1 VDEPYGPRLPE
12 GVDDQEYRR
21 IRGLMR
27 ASVLNVWR
35 GRHQVIAGL
44 DPWDVVDEAWGAMAE
59 NGFSSKGPFLPHAV
73 VVARNKAV
81 DVMRRVE
88 ARRGDRSIDA
98 RRRADLEAGGP
109 EGLHETIAGSG
120 GADVDYFRGLD
131 EVAAIQRLALAEEAI
146 YTADVLTSVEREVF
160 IAVRVDGKSRAAV
173 GRQLVPPLTGQRVG
187 QIVAQA
193 VIKVQRY
200 VTEREQPT
208 TSAKAKTRTSAKTSA
223 KTRRSG

>member
-1 VDEPYGPRLPE
+1 MDEPLGPRLPE

-59 NGFSSKGPFLPHAV
+59 NGFSSKGPFVPHAV

-88 ARRGDRSIDA
+88 SRRGDRSIDA
-98 RRRADLEAGGP
+98 RGRADEGGGP
-109 EGLHETIAGSG
+109 ESLQDTLAGSG

-131 EVAAIQRLALAEEAI
+131 ELAAIQRLALAEEAI
-146 YTADVLTSVEREVF
+146 YTAEVLTRVEREVF

-187 QIVAQA
+187 QIAALA
-193 VIKVQRY
+193 VIKVQAY
-200 VTEREQPT
+200 VSEREQT
-208 TSAKAKTRTSAKTSA
+208 MTKTRTSAKS
-223 KTRRSG
+223 KTKSSRRSG

>member
-1 VDEPYGPRLPE
+1 
-12 GVDDQEYRR
+12 VDDQEYRR

-35 GRHQVIAGL
+35 GRHQVVAGL

-59 NGFSSKGPFLPHAV
+59 NDFSSKGPFVPHAV

-98 RRRADLEAGGP
+98 RSREDMEGGGP
-109 EGLHETIAGSG
+109 ESLHDTLAGSS

-131 EVAAIQRLALAEEAI
+131 ELAAIQRLALAEEAI
-146 YTADVLTSVEREVF
+146 YTAEVLTHVEREVF
-160 IAVRVDGKSRAAV
+160 TAVRVDGKSRAAV

-193 VIKVQRY
+193 VIKVQAY
-200 VTEREQPT
+200 VTEREQPMT
-208 TSAKAKTRTSAKTSA
+208 PAKTRTRTTAK
-223 KTRRSG
+223 KRTRTGAGEERG

>member
-1 VDEPYGPRLPE
+1 MLPD

-35 GRHQVIAGL
+35 ARHQVIAGL
-44 DPWDVVDEAWGAMAE
+44 DPWDVVDEAWSAMAQS
-59 NGFSSKGPFLPHAV
+59 NFSSKGPFVAHAV

-81 DVMRRVE
+81 DAMRRVE

-98 RRRADLEAGGP
+98 RSRADQGGGS
-109 EGLHETIAGSG
+109 ESLRDTLAGSK

-131 EVAAIQRLALAEEAI
+131 ELAAIQKLALAEEAI
-146 YTADVLTSVEREVF
+146 YTAEVLTGVEREAF

-173 GRQLVPPLTGQRVG
+173 GRELVPPLTGQRVG
-187 QIVAQA
+187 QIVAEA
-193 VIKVQRY
+193 LIKVQAY
-200 VTEREQPT
+200 VSGREQMMSSAN
-208 TSAKAKTRTSAKTSA
+208 TSEG
-223 KTRRSG
+223 SG

>member
-1 VDEPYGPRLPE
+1 VHDKPQGPRLPD

-44 DPWDVVDEAWGAMAE
+44 DPWDIVDEAWSAMAE
-59 NGFSSKGPFLPHAV
+59 SNFSSKGPFVAHAV

-81 DVMRRVE
+81 DAMRRVE
-88 ARRGDRSIDA
+88 TRRADRSIEA
-98 RRRADLEAGGP
+98 RSRADVEGGGP
-109 EGLHETIAGSG
+109 ESLHETLAGSK

-131 EVAAIQRLALAEEAI
+131 ELAAIQKLALAEEAI
-146 YTADVLTSVEREVF
+146 YAADVLTREEREAF
-160 IAVRVDGKSRAAV
+160 IAVRVDGKSRVAV
-173 GRQLVPPLTGQRVG
+173 GRGLVPPLTGQRVG

-193 VIKVQRY
+193 HIKVQAY
-200 VTEREQPT
+200 VSEREQT
-208 TSAKAKTRTSAKTSA
+208 MTSVKMSDG
-223 KTRRSG
+223 SG

>member
-1 VDEPYGPRLPE
+1 MHEEPQGPRLPD

-44 DPWDVVDEAWGAMAE
+44 DPWDIVDEAWSAMAE
-59 NGFSSKGPFLPHAV
+59 SDFSSRGPFVAHAV

-81 DVMRRVE
+81 DAVRRVE
-88 ARRGDRSIDA
+88 ARRADRSIDA
-98 RRRADLEAGGP
+98 RSRADVEGGGR
-109 EGLHETIAGSG
+109 ESLHETLAGSR

-131 EVAAIQRLALAEEAI
+131 ELAAIQRLALAEEAI
-146 YTADVLTSVEREVF
+146 YTAEVLTRVEREVF

-173 GRQLVPPLTGQRVG
+173 GRELAPQLTGQRVG
-187 QIVAQA
+187 QIVAHA
-193 VIKVQRY
+193 LIKVQAY
-200 VTEREQPT
+200 VREREQT
-208 TSAKAKTRTSAKTSA
+208 MTSAKTSD
-223 KTRRSG
+223 RSG

>member
-1 VDEPYGPRLPE
+1 LPD

-35 GRHQVIAGL
+35 ARHQVIAGL
-44 DPWDVVDEAWGAMAE
+44 DPWDVVDEAWSAMARS
-59 NGFSSKGPFLPHAV
+59 NFSSKGPFVAHCV

-81 DVMRRVE
+81 DAMRRVE

-98 RRRADLEAGGP
+98 GSRADVEGGGP
-109 EGLHETIAGSG
+109 ESLQDTLAGSK

-131 EVAAIQRLALAEEAI
+131 ELAAIQRLALAEEAI
-146 YTADVLTSVEREVF
+146 YTAEVLTRVEREVF

-173 GRQLVPPLTGQRVG
+173 GRELVPPVTGQRVG

-193 VIKVQRY
+193 LIKVQAF
-200 VTEREQPT
+200 VSEREQTMTP
-208 TSAKAKTRTSAKTSA
+208 AKTSQRTSQ
-223 KTRRSG
+223 KTSRKTSKRSG

>member
-1 VDEPYGPRLPE
+1 
-12 GVDDQEYRR
+12 VDDQEYRR

-59 NGFSSKGPFLPHAV
+59 NGFSSKGPFVPHAV

-98 RRRADLEAGGP
+98 RSRADLEAGGP
-109 EGLHETIAGSG
+109 GGLHETLAGSR

-146 YTADVLTSVEREVF
+146 YTAEVLTSVEREVF

-200 VTEREQPT
+200 VTEREQPMT
-208 TSAKAKTRTSAKTSA
+208 AAKTKGTSAKTSA
-223 KTRRSG
+223 RTSRRSG

>member
-1 VDEPYGPRLPE
+1 
-12 GVDDQEYRR
+12 
-21 IRGLMR
+21 MR
-27 ASVLNVWR
+27 ASVLHVWR

-59 NGFSSKGPFLPHAV
+59 NGFSSKGPFVPHAV

-88 ARRGDRSIDA
+88 ARRGHRSIDA
-98 RRRADLEAGGP
+98 RGRADVEGGGP
-109 EGLHETIAGSG
+109 ESLHETLAGSS

-131 EVAAIQRLALAEEAI
+131 ELAAIQRLALAEEAI
-146 YTADVLTSVEREVF
+146 YTAEVLTRVEREVF

-187 QIVAQA
+187 QIVAVA
-193 VIKVQRY
+193 VIKVQAY
-200 VTEREQPT
+200 VSEREQTMT
-208 TSAKAKTRTSAKTSA
+208 TATETKKRTKTRKSAKT
-223 KTRRSG
+223 KTRDGSG

>member
-1 VDEPYGPRLPE
+1 VDERE
-12 GVDDQEYRR
+12 FRR

-59 NGFSSKGPFLPHAV
+59 NGFSSKGPFVPHAV

-88 ARRGDRSIDA
+88 ARRGHRSIDA
-98 RRRADLEAGGP
+98 RGRADVEGEGP
-109 EGLHETIAGSG
+109 ESLHETLAGSS

-131 EVAAIQRLALAEEAI
+131 ELAAIQRLALAEEAI
-146 YTADVLTSVEREVF
+146 YTAEVLTRVEREVF

-187 QIVAQA
+187 QIVALA
-193 VIKVQRY
+193 VIKVQAY
-200 VTEREQPT
+200 VSEREQT
-208 TSAKAKTRTSAKTSA
+208 TTTATETKTRTKTRKAAKT
-223 KTRRSG
+223 KTRDGSG

>member
-1 VDEPYGPRLPE
+1 
-12 GVDDQEYRR
+12 
-21 IRGLMR
+21 M
-27 ASVLNVWR
+27 
-35 GRHQVIAGL
+35 IAGL

-59 NGFSSKGPFLPHAV
+59 NEFSSKGPFVPHAV

-98 RRRADLEAGGP
+98 RAVVEGGGP
-109 EGLHETIAGSG
+109 ESLNETLAGSS

-131 EVAAIQRLALAEEAI
+131 ELAAVQRLALAEEAI
-146 YTADVLTSVEREVF
+146 YTVEVLTRVEREVF

-193 VIKVQRY
+193 IIKVQAY
-200 VTEREQPT
+200 VTEREQTMTP
-208 TSAKAKTRTSAKTSA
+208 AKAKTSA
-223 KTRRSG
+223 KTKTRDGSG